1 MEQRVKQIRTIQVG
15 LGLIGGTVVEQIV
28 ENRAHWREM
37 GLDVGVTAV
46 VTTGGALAS
55 DGDGFTDEQL
65 RAIVARRHEG
75 GSVSDVGKEL
85 GVMRIASAD
94 FRLDQL
100 GIAQPVVMD
109 AAAGSETAPVA
120 EAALAAGGAVV
131 YSNKAP
137 LSQPLTQARAL
148 WDAAASG
155 RVRYETTCGAGLP
168 VISTIKSLLETGDQV
183 IEIVGC
189 LSGTLGAIFSDIAA
203 GTPLSQAIVAAKAA
217 GYTEPDPRDDLSG
230 LDVARKALILART
243 IGRRVDLTD
252 IAVESLVP
260 EALADCSVSTFLER
274 IADYD
279 GVMAE
284 RQSKAAA
291 GAATL
296 KYVATVPADGPI
308 LVGVEA
314 VPTSTVLGA
323 LQGPENIISIRTTRY
338 DHYPLTISGPGAGAA
353 VTAAGM
359 IADMLELARAE
370 QG

>member
-1 MEQRVKQIRTIQVG
+1 MEHGVKQIRTVQVG
-15 LGLIGGTVVEQIV
+15 LGLIGGTVVQQIV
-28 ENRAHWREM
+28 ENRARWRDE
-37 GLDVGVTAV
+37 GVDVAV
-46 VTTGGALAS
+46 AAIVTTGGALAS
-55 DGDGFTDEQL
+55 DGDGFSDDQL

-75 GSVSDVGKEL
+75 RSVSDVGKEL
-85 GVMRIASAD
+85 GITRIASAD

-100 GIAQPVVMD
+100 GIARPTVMD

-120 EAALAAGGAVV
+120 EAALASGGAVV

-137 LSQPLTQARAL
+137 LSQPLADAGLL

-168 VISTIKSLLETGDQV
+168 VISTVKSLLGTGDRV

-260 EALADCSVSTFLER
+260 DSLADTPVAIFLER
-274 IADYD
+274 IADHD
-279 GVMAE
+279 AAMAE

-291 GAATL
+291 AGGSL

-308 LVGVEA
+308 KVGVEA

-323 LQGPENIISIRTTRY
+323 LQGPENIISIRTMRY
-338 DHYPLTISGPGAGAA
+338 DRYPLTISGPGAGAA